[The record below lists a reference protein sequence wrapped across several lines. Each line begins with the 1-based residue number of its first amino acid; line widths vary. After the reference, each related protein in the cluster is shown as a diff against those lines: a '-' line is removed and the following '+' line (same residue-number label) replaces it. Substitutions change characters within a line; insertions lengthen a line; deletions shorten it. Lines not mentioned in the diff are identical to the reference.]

1 MGCKKTMNRLLLAF
15 IISTFLFIIA
25 ISFGSFL
32 SVLKVYDIDE
42 MQYDLITD
50 VNANNL
56 GYLLLLEDP
65 CDVEIGNEINEEIS
79 DLGRKLSFMET
90 QRGRGNEEVKRLR
103 EYYSLLQIKHYL
115 FMKSIKEECGRD
127 YDLVLYFYEECD
139 LCQDQGF
146 LLKYFKDKYGDIYV
160 YAFDYHSDNEAIQS
174 LKKKYDVGIFGVV
187 VNDIVYNEIMSKEE
201 FKDIFDV

>member
-1 MGCKKTMNRLLLAF
+1 MNRLLLAF

-90 QRGRGNEEVKRLR
+90 QRGRGNEK
-103 EYYSLLQIKHYL
+103 
-115 FMKSIKEECGRD
+115 
-127 YDLVLYFYEECD
+127 
-139 LCQDQGF
+139 
-146 LLKYFKDKYGDIYV
+146 
-160 YAFDYHSDNEAIQS
+160 
-174 LKKKYDVGIFGVV
+174 
-187 VNDIVYNEIMSKEE
+187 
-201 FKDIFDV
+201 

>member
-1 MGCKKTMNRLLLAF
+1 MNKFLLAF

-32 SVLKVYDIDE
+32 SILKVYDIEE
-42 MQYDLITD
+42 MQYDIITD

-56 GYLLLLEDP
+56 GYLLFLEDP

-90 QRGRGNEEVKRLR
+90 QRGNGNEEVKRLR

-115 FMKSIKEECGRD
+115 FMKSIKEECGKD
-127 YDLVLYFYEECD
+127 YELVLYFYEECD
-139 LCQDQGF
+139 LCSDQGF
-146 LLKYFKDKYGDIYV
+146 LLKYFKDKYDNVFV
-160 YAFDYHSDNEAIQS
+160 YTFDYYSDNDAVKT
-174 LKKKYDVGIFGVV
+174 LKRVHNVTGVPFTV
-187 VNDIVYNEIMSKEE
+187 INEIGYSEFLSKEE
-201 FKDIFDV
+201 LTETLNF